1 MEKPTSSLEASWR
14 KRSEEAQE
22 RVLSAIKEMQAKGEP
37 INFNTVHLR
46 SGASKNYLYTNEVI
60 RKEIEKIRSIEA
72 YKAGAWH
79 KKYDRTS
86 KSKDVLIEA
95 KDKRIAKLEE
105 ENLRLRRELDN
116 LRRLL
121 YETKESCQVRC
132 TRTENAVFPGLSA
145 PVHEL

>member
-1 MEKPTSSLEASWR
+1 MEKPTSRLAASWR
-14 KRSEEAQE
+14 KRTAEAQE
-22 RVLSAIKEMQAKGEP
+22 RVLNAIKEMQEAGEVV
-37 INFNTVHLR
+37 NFNTVHLK

-60 RKEIEKIRSIEA
+60 RREIESIRSTEA
-72 YKAGAWH
+72 AKAGTWH

-86 KSKDVLIEA
+86 KSKDVIIES

-121 YETKESCQVRC
+121 YEQK
-132 TRTENAVFPGLSA
+132 
-145 PVHEL
+145 

>member
-1 MEKPTSSLEASWR
+1 MAGPTKYLEKSWR
-14 KRSEEAQE
+14 RRSGEAQE
-22 RVLSAIKEMQAKGEP
+22 RALKAIRDLQAGGEP
-37 INFNTVHLR
+37 VNFNTVHVK
-46 SGASKNYLYTNEVI
+46 SGASKNYLYNNEII
-60 RKEIEKIRSIEA
+60 RKEIETLRSQEA
-72 YKAGAWH
+72 AKAGAWH

-121 YETKESCQVRC
+121 YEKK
-132 TRTENAVFPGLSA
+132 
-145 PVHEL
+145 

>member
-1 MEKPTSSLEASWR
+1 MAESTKYLEKSWH
-14 KRSEEAQE
+14 KRSDEAQK
-22 RVLSAIKEMQAKGEP
+22 RVFKVIKDLQASGEP
-37 INFNTVHLR
+37 VNFNTVHVK
-46 SGASKNYLYTNEVI
+46 SGASKNYLYNNEII
-60 RKEIEKIRSIEA
+60 RKEIETLRSQEA
-72 YKAGAWH
+72 AKAGAWH

-121 YETKESCQVRC
+121 YEKK
-132 TRTENAVFPGLSA
+132 
-145 PVHEL
+145 

>member
-1 MEKPTSSLEASWR
+1 MAEQTKYLEKSWH
-14 KRSEEAQE
+14 KRSSEAQE
-22 RVLSAIKEMQAKGEP
+22 RVLKAIKDLQAGGEP
-37 INFNTVHLR
+37 VNFNTVHVK
-46 SGASKNYLYTNEVI
+46 SGASKNYLYNNEII
-60 RKEIEKIRSIEA
+60 RKEIETLRSQEA
-72 YKAGAWH
+72 AKAGAFH

-121 YETKESCQVRC
+121 YEKK
-132 TRTENAVFPGLSA
+132 
-145 PVHEL
+145 